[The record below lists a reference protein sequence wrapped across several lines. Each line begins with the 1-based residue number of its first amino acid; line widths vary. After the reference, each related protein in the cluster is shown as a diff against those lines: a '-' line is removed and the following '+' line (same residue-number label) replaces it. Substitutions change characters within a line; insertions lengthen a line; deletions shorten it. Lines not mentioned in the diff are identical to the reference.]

1 MRSFIVVVATPG
13 FDLLPCV
20 LDRHEPVLIQAFCT
34 QPTIEGFVQAIIR
47 GLSAAAD
54 FSVWRCVHHVSNG
67 STVLSYESPQDEI
80 EARYL
85 ARWVRQRWALEPW
98 SFATSATVSA

>member
-1 MRSFIVVVATPG
+1 MRLFIVVVATPG

-20 LDRHEPVLIQAFCT
+20 LDRHDPVLIQAFFAR
-34 QPTIEGFVQAIIR
+34 PTIEGFVQAIVR
-47 GLSAAAD
+47 GLSAAAE
-54 FSVWRCVHHVSNG
+54 FSVCRCVQHVSNG
-67 STVLSYESPQDEI
+67 SAVLSNESTQDEI
-80 EARYL
+80 EAHYL

>member
-20 LDRHEPVLIQAFCT
+20 LDRHELVLIQAFCA

-54 FSVWRCVHHVSNG
+54 FSVCRCVQNVSNG
-67 STVLSYESPQDEI
+67 STALSYESPQDEI
-80 EARYL
+80 EAHSL
-85 ARWVRQRWALEPW
+85 A
-98 SFATSATVSA
+98 